1 MFCISLLQLLCQY
14 EPGSV
19 LKFVETY
26 DSYCVEH
33 CLHLCQE
40 YGVIDAATFLL
51 ERVGYV
57 GSALFLTLSGLD
69 SKFVELDTAVGNVVS
84 DVALSSAADTKHLRT
99 VLNMKEVCR
108 YDF

>member
-26 DSYCVEH
+26 DSYRVEH
-33 CLHLCQE
+33 CLHLNSE
-40 YGVIDAATFLL
+40 YGVIDATTLLL

-69 SKFVELDTAVGNVVS
+69 SKFVKLDTAVGNVVS
-84 DVALSSAADTKHLRT
+84 DVPLSSAVDTKHLRT